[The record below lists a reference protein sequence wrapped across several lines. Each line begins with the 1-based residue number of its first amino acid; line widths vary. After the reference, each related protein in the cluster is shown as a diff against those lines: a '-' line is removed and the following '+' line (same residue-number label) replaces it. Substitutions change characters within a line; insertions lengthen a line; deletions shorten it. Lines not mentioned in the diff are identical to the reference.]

1 MGHRTI
7 EVREQPGLLRI
18 TLTRPEQRNGIDDVV
33 IGELNEALDAAEDDE
48 SCRAV
53 VLRGSDG
60 VFSDGMNLTAAA
72 ANGGASDGGKAFF
85 GLLERFTTIP
95 RVVIAQVDGQVAGG
109 GVGLVAASDFV
120 HATERSTFALPE
132 ALWGLLPCCV
142 LPFLVRR
149 VGFQKAYTATLS
161 TQAVSAREAHRIHL
175 VDELTEQPDTALR
188 QLVFRLT
195 RLDGV
200 VVGDAK
206 RYFRGLSV
214 VDERTGENAVAE
226 FGRLMSS
233 SAVRRRISDF
243 VTHRRYPWER

>member
-1 MGHRTI
+1 MVHRTI
-7 EVREQPGLLRI
+7 EVRAEAGLLRI
-18 TLTRPEQRNGIDDVV
+18 ALARPERRNGIDDVV
-33 IGELNEALDAAEDDE
+33 IGELNAALDVAEADPD
-48 SCRAV
+48 CRAV
-53 VLRGSDG
+53 VLRGSPG
-60 VFSDGMNLTAAA
+60 VFSDGMNLEAAA
-72 ANGGASDGGKAFF
+72 GGGASDGGKAFF

-95 RVVIAQVDGQVAGG
+95 RVVVVQVDGQVAGG
-109 GVGLVAASDFV
+109 GVGLVAAGDFV

-175 VDELTEQPDTALR
+175 VDELTEQPETALR

-200 VVGDAK
+200 VIGDAK

-214 VDERTGENAVAE
+214 VDARAGENAVAE
-226 FGRLMSS
+226 FSRLMSS
-233 SAVRRRISDF
+233 PVVRQRISDF
-243 VTHRRYPWER
+243 VTHKRFPWER